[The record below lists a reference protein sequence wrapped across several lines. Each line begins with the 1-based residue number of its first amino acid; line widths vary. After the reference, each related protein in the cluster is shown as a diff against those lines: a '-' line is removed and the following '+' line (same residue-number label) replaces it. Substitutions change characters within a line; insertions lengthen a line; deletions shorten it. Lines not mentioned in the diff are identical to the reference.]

1 MKTLSTCYSLAGY
14 ERALVIIAFC
24 TIMHY
29 RSGPMPCSTTLLVA
43 VLGGQEFAPLPQ
55 GHYAIEASF
64 LEMYNEDLAT
74 AWPGART
81 MILYSQ

>member
-1 MKTLSTCYSLAGY
+1 
-14 ERALVIIAFC
+14 
-24 TIMHY
+24 
-29 RSGPMPCSTTLLVA
+29 MPCSTTLLVA